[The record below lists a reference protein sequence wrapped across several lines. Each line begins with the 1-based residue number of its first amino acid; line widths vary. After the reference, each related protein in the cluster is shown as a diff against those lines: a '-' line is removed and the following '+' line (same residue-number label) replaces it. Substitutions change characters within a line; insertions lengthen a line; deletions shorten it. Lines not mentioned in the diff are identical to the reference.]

1 MVLNRVCLFLIGV
14 GLSAALPVLPP
25 AAGKLIAIA
34 STSVATV
41 TTFAI
46 LDAPFRSYGCGEGAI
61 AVTRRGGAR
70 LFACMHVMWRAT
82 STLGNG
88 LFPPFLLCVVLGW
101 RRCGAGPLRVC
112 GLPGEARHGGFPR
125 SVGSAT
131 GVVGHG
137 GGRVVGRCAAHG
149 QADNWCRCIQA
160 ASEILNHESLISS
173 LIQTSKSAISEVSV
187 EVVPLLL
194 VGMLAFVSVVAYI
207 TYRVATQRRLKAKF
221 DAYRPT
227 DLKNEATRHHRSESC
242 PAETTGCAA
251 ESTPPHSAYAP
262 NEAFRGHSLS
272 VPFAVGSA
280 AGTAAQFL
288 CFRSAVHGCV
298 WLPLDQW
305 MSSVCCFQRQPLRV
319 KTCLKTCHRRA
330 HRGLLVR
337 ACCLLVRRRRT
348 TITTTTLTYIASL
361 PM

>member
-1 MVLNRVCLFLIGV
+1 MILNLMVLNRVRLFLIGV

-25 AAGKLIAIA
+25 AAG
-34 STSVATV
+34 VM
-41 TTFAI
+41 
-46 LDAPFRSYGCGEGAI
+46 DAAKARS
-61 AVTRRGGAR
+61 
-70 LFACMHVMWRAT
+70 
-82 STLGNG
+82 
-88 LFPPFLLCVVLGW
+88 
-101 RRCGAGPLRVC
+101 PL
-112 GLPGEARHGGFPR
+112 PDE
-125 SVGSAT
+125 
-131 GVVGHG
+131 
-137 GGRVVGRCAAHG
+137 
-149 QADNWCRCIQA
+149 A

-194 VGMLAFVSVVAYI
+194 VGMLAFVSLVAYI

-280 AGTAAQFL
+280 AATATSSENVSKNVPPPRTPRIPRSRMLPPSPPKEDDHHDDDSDLHRFIANVRVVRQHSSLFKLPQHSPVPSTLGAIEEPAEAAHEAAAAASAEAAAESSSDMVLPLASSSLRRPSQAPVGPKGIKHVTAAA
-288 CFRSAVHGCV
+288 SALTEEERAAVAAKVENSHKSIV
-298 WLPLDQW
+298 RK
-305 MSSVCCFQRQPLRV
+305 MSVAQPPAGQPL
-319 KTCLKTCHRRA
+319 
-330 HRGLLVR
+330 
-337 ACCLLVRRRRT
+337 
-348 TITTTTLTYIASL
+348 I
-361 PM
+361 

>member
-25 AAGKLIAIA
+25 AAG
-34 STSVATV
+34 VM
-41 TTFAI
+41 
-46 LDAPFRSYGCGEGAI
+46 DAAKARS
-61 AVTRRGGAR
+61 
-70 LFACMHVMWRAT
+70 
-82 STLGNG
+82 
-88 LFPPFLLCVVLGW
+88 
-101 RRCGAGPLRVC
+101 PL
-112 GLPGEARHGGFPR
+112 PDE
-125 SVGSAT
+125 
-131 GVVGHG
+131 
-137 GGRVVGRCAAHG
+137 
-149 QADNWCRCIQA
+149 A

-280 AGTAAQFL
+280 AATATSSENVSKNVPPPRTPRTPRSRMLPPSPPKEDDHHDDDSDLHRFIANVRVVRQHSSLFKLPQHSPVPQRLAQSKSL
-288 CFRSAVHGCV
+288 QRLRTKRLPPPAPRLQPSRPVTWCCRLRRLRSGAQAKPRSAPRA
-298 WLPLDQW
+298 LSTL
-305 MSSVCCFQRQPLRV
+305 QPRRV
-319 KTCLKTCHRRA
+319 R
-330 HRGLLVR
+330 
-337 ACCLLVRRRRT
+337 
-348 TITTTTLTYIASL
+348 
-361 PM
+361 